1 MKMPDFPTLVIAFVA
16 GLILGAF
23 FFGGLWW
30 TVQRGLK
37 SENPAIWFFGS
48 MMLRTALIV
57 VAFYYVAQGHW
68 SNLVACLVGFL
79 LGRFFI
85 VRRLAGDPAEKS
97 VPEETEADVAH
108 QS

>member
-1 MKMPDFPTLVIAFVA
+1 MPDFPRLVMAFVA

-68 SNLVACLVGFL
+68 SSLVACLAGFL
-79 LGRFFI
+79 VGRFFI
-85 VRRLAGDPAEKS
+85 VRRLARDPAETQA
-97 VPEETEADVAH
+97 PEETEAGVAH
-108 QS
+108 QSR